1 MHWIVEMLLHLR
13 GKREDSEKRQPDF
26 MLPADQGIL
35 PSVASDLL
43 EAVGPVVAPTG
54 EYFHGLVCR
63 WIWTR

>member
-1 MHWIVEMLLHLR
+1 
-13 GKREDSEKRQPDF
+13 
-26 MLPADQGIL
+26 L